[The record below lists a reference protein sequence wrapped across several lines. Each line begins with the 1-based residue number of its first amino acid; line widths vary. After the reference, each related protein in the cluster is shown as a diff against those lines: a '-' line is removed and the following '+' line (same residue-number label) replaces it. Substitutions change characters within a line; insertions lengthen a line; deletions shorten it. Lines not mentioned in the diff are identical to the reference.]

1 MKIILNTEV
10 IGVSPMKKII
20 PITLLVF
27 VAVLSLFV
35 GVKSIPMNHL
45 FHLTEMETLVL
56 WSTRVPRTVSLIVA
70 GATSSVCG
78 LIMQQLTQNKF
89 VSPSTA
95 GTTDSARL
103 GMLVVMLFLPNASL
117 FSRTFVAFI
126 FAFFGTFIFLKLI
139 QKIPGRNQVMVP
151 LIGVM
156 FGNIVGS
163 IVTFFAYQFDLI
175 QNMTSWLQE
184 NFATVMR
191 GDYELIY
198 LSVPVL
204 IGCYFFAYQFT
215 VVGLGESLATTIGLN
230 YERTQRLGLLLV
242 SLASSV
248 VLVTVGSLP
257 FLGVIVPNIISYYFG
272 DQLKKT
278 LGITAIAGSLF
289 LVICDI
295 LARVI
300 IKPYEVPVSL
310 IVGIVGSVV
319 FIYLLVRGKRY
330 ETS

>member
-175 QNMTSWLQE
+175 QNMTSWLQG